1 MIPVTVEK
9 GHSSIPSK
17 PPSLELADIFRR
29 YGKEYRAGHRLSGK
43 QLSVMS
49 DIEGCRTGRF
59 GYHLD
64 ICDECGHLEYSYNS
78 CRNRHCPRCQGIA
91 RRRWV
96 NARLNDLLPIPYYHA
111 VFTLPHTIF
120 PLSLYNKTL
129 IYELLFQSAA
139 ETLLQFGNDPKWL
152 GALIG
157 FYGILHTWGGKIW
170 QHLHLHF
177 IVTGGGLSEDGRW
190 IEPKHKGRFLFPV
203 CALSE
208 VFRGKF
214 IEGLKKAYYG
224 GELTI
229 PDQLRY
235 LEREEE
241 FERWIDILVAR
252 NWVVY
257 SKSPFDTPQSVVR
270 YIGRY
275 THRVAISND
284 RLISMDDG
292 KIKFKYRDYKNKGVW
307 RTAILTAEEFI
318 KRFLM
323 HVLPD
328 GFHRIRHYGI
338 LANGRCKAKVKQIR
352 SILSTEGRLS
362 DEPSAARDL
371 EILSGIT
378 CPACGKGKLR
388 TAYTVYPFGIILS
401 GTFIALFG
409 NTALDTS

>member
-1 MIPVTVEK
+1 M
-9 GHSSIPSK
+9 
-17 PPSLELADIFRR
+17 
-29 YGKEYRAGHRLSGK
+29 
-43 QLSVMS
+43 
-49 DIEGCRTGRF
+49 
-59 GYHLD
+59 
-64 ICDECGHLEYSYNS
+64 
-78 CRNRHCPRCQGIA
+78 
-91 RRRWV
+91 
-96 NARLNDLLPIPYYHA
+96 
-111 VFTLPHTIF
+111 
-120 PLSLYNKTL
+120 
-129 IYELLFQSAA
+129 
-139 ETLLQFGNDPKWL
+139 
-152 GALIG
+152 
-157 FYGILHTWGGKIW
+157 
-170 QHLHLHF
+170 HLHF
-177 IVTGGGLSEDGRW
+177 IVTGGGLAKDDRW

-214 IEGLKKAYYG
+214 IEGLKNAYYG
-224 GELTI
+224 GELTL

-241 FERWIDILVAR
+241 FERWINILVAR
-252 NWVVY
+252 NWAVY
-257 SKSPFDTPQSVVR
+257 SKSPFDTPRSVVR

-292 KIKFKYRDYKNKGVW
+292 KIKFKYRDYKNNGVW
-307 RTAILTAEEFI
+307 RPAILTAEEFI

-352 SILSTEGRLS
+352 SLLSTEGGLS
-362 DEPSAARDL
+362 DKPSEARDL

-378 CPACGKGKLR
+378 CPSCGKGKLR
-388 TAYTVYPFGIILS
+388 TAYTVYPFGVILS
-401 GTFIALFG
+401 GTFIALLG